1 MITFEEWLEKYQ
13 PVDNHIDN
21 NASFQ
26 DENGNGIMFETF
38 GDELQYVLSIANNEP
53 NQVWTY
59 VDGDDG
65 TYVTNGYHLV
75 NRIGYFITSVPYD
88 DKDGTEPFLDVLV
101 DLYEEDEYDP
111 DEDLHPAFDPVL
123 KNEV

>member
-1 MITFEEWLEKYQ
+1 MKGNIMNFEEWLEKYQ
-13 PVDNHIDN
+13 PVDNHLDN

-38 GDELQYVLSIANNEP
+38 GEELQYVLSIANNEP

-75 NRIGYFITSVPYD
+75 NRIGYFITAVPYD
-88 DKDGTEPFLDVLV
+88 DEGGTKPFLDVLV
-101 DLYEEDEYDP
+101 DEYDP
-111 DEDLHPAFDPVL
+111 DEELHPSFDPVL

>member
-1 MITFEEWLEKYQ
+1 MTFEEWLDKYQ
-13 PVDNHIDN
+13 PVDNHLDN

-26 DENGNGIMFETF
+26 DENGNGIMFETY
-38 GDELQYVLSIANNEP
+38 GDELQYVLSIANSSP

-88 DKDGTEPFLDVLV
+88 DSKEPFLDVLV
-101 DLYEEDEYDP
+101 DEYEPEEED
-111 DEDLHPAFDPVL
+111 A
-123 KNEV
+123 

>member
-38 GDELQYVLSIANNEP
+38 GDELQYVLSIANSEP

-88 DKDGTEPFLDVLV
+88 DSKEPFLDVLV

>member
-1 MITFEEWLEKYQ
+1 MNTFEEWLEKYQ
-13 PVDNHIDN
+13 PVDNHLDN

-75 NRIGYFITSVPYD
+75 NRIGYFITAVPYD
-88 DKDGTEPFLDVLV
+88 DKGGNEPFLDVRV
-101 DLYEEDEYDP
+101 DEYDEYDP
-111 DEDLHPAFDPVL
+111 DEDLHPSFDPVL